1 MNWKKSIQHSNYFL
15 KFWSIKSLW
24 KIITNDKIVK
34 IMMKS
39 LHQLALN
46 SILISLLS
54 WIQIQE
60 GFLFIFSSQK
70 TEILLKPINRLLVI
84 IAVTASLILS
94 QTFIWSGKKIVWKR
108 LPNESRRRRYIR
120 TIYWYIYISDFFPTK
135 KNNELAFSLIASSKY
150 YFWLFSYIFPTY
162 RFFN

>member
-1 MNWKKSIQHSNYFL
+1 MNRKKSIQHSNYFL

-39 LHQLALN
+39 LNQLALN
-46 SILISLLS
+46 SILSPLS
-54 WIQIQE
+54 WIQIHE
-60 GFLFIFSSQK
+60 GFLFIFSSPKNRNSQ
-70 TEILLKPINRLLVI
+70 LKPINRLLVI

-120 TIYWYIYISDFFPTK
+120 TIYWYIYIYFWLFSNK
-135 KNNELAFSLIASSKY
+135 KNYELAFSLIASSKY
-150 YFWLFSYIFPTY
+150 YFWLFSYIFPTK
-162 RFFN
+162 